1 MNHTR
6 QETSMMFFMGACA
19 IICIMN
25 NTGGTMVPKR
35 ERMPSG
41 SAMDFMVEL
50 QWKFQ
55 ARAGFGPRTLERTM
69 YKTPLPIQTGSVA

>member
-6 QETSMMFFMGACA
+6 QETNMMFFMGACA

-35 ERMPSG
+35 ERMPRG
-41 SAMDFMVEL
+41 SAMDFMFGSQL
-50 QWKFQ
+50 KFQ
-55 ARAGFGPRTLERTM
+55 ARVGLGPRILERTI